1 MTTVVPFA
9 AARNIAAAAIRRS
22 QRLCIHPA
30 DLAAARRTG
39 IRALLA
45 GATVWG
51 AAAAAER
58 SVIDAWHRCGCP
70 TRSEPTPPGEAQAK
84 NLRNEK

>member
-1 MTTVVPFA
+1 MSAVVPFA
-9 AARNIAAAAIRRS
+9 AVREIAIAAARRS
-22 QRLCIHPA
+22 QRLRIPAA

-51 AAAAAER
+51 ATAAAER
-58 SVIDAWHRCGCP
+58 SVINAWHRCGCP
-70 TRSEPTPPGEAQAK
+70 TRSDPTPPGAA
-84 NLRNEK
+84 

>member
-1 MTTVVPFA
+1 MSTVISLA
-9 AARNIAAAAIRRS
+9 TAREIAIAAIRRS
-22 QRLCIHPA
+22 QHLRIHPA
-30 DLAAARRTG
+30 DLAAARRAG

-51 AAAAAER
+51 ATAAAER

-70 TRSEPTPPGEAQAK
+70 TRSEPTPPSAS
-84 NLRNEK
+84 

>member
-1 MTTVVPFA
+1 MSTVISLA
-9 AARNIAAAAIRRS
+9 TAREIAIAAARRS
-22 QRLCIHPA
+22 QRLCIPA
-30 DLAAARRTG
+30 VDLAAARRAG

-51 AAAAAER
+51 ATAAAER

-70 TRSEPTPPGEAQAK
+70 ARSDPTPPSAA
-84 NLRNEK
+84 

>member
-9 AARNIAAAAIRRS
+9 AAREIAAAAIRRS
-22 QRLCIHPA
+22 QRLRIQA
-30 DLAAARRTG
+30 DDLAAARRAG

-51 AAAAAER
+51 ATAAAER
-58 SVIDAWHRCGCP
+58 AVIDAWHRCGCP
-70 TRSEPTPPGEAQAK
+70 TRSEPTPPGAA
-84 NLRNEK
+84 

>member
-9 AARNIAAAAIRRS
+9 AAREIAAAAIRRS
-22 QRLCIHPA
+22 QHLRIHPA
-30 DLAAARRTG
+30 DLAAARRAG

-51 AAAAAER
+51 ATAAAER
-58 SVIDAWHRCGCP
+58 SVIDAWHRRGCP
-70 TRSEPTPPGEAQAK
+70 TRSEPTPPSAA
-84 NLRNEK
+84 

>member
-1 MTTVVPFA
+1 MSTVISLA
-9 AARNIAAAAIRRS
+9 TAREIAIAAARRS
-22 QRLCIHPA
+22 QRLCIPDV

-51 AAAAAER
+51 ATAAAER

-70 TRSEPTPPGEAQAK
+70 ARSDPTPPSAA
-84 NLRNEK
+84 

>member
-1 MTTVVPFA
+1 MSTVISLA
-9 AARNIAAAAIRRS
+9 TAREIAIAAARRS
-22 QRLCIHPA
+22 QRLCIPA
-30 DLAAARRTG
+30 VDLAAARRAG

-51 AAAAAER
+51 ATAAAER

-70 TRSEPTPPGEAQAK
+70 TRSEPTPPSAS
-84 NLRNEK
+84 

>member
-1 MTTVVPFA
+1 MSTVISLA
-9 AARNIAAAAIRRS
+9 TAREIAIAAARRS
-22 QRLCIHPA
+22 QRLCIPA
-30 DLAAARRTG
+30 VDLAAARRTG

-51 AAAAAER
+51 ATAAAER

-70 TRSEPTPPGEAQAK
+70 ARSDPTPPGAA
-84 NLRNEK
+84 

>member
-1 MTTVVPFA
+1 MSTVVPFA
-9 AARNIAAAAIRRS
+9 AAREIAAAAIRRS
-22 QRLCIHPA
+22 QHLRIHTA
-30 DLAAARRTG
+30 DLAAARRAG

-51 AAAAAER
+51 ATAAAER

-70 TRSEPTPPGEAQAK
+70 TRSEPTPPSAA
-84 NLRNEK
+84 